1 MLSIASSSLDL
12 PEFETRR
19 QKIDVLL
26 KEQGWDVG
34 ERSKVILEVDT
45 KQSDFRAQNYK
56 TVAETLR
63 NDLDSKYADYLLLD
77 GMNAPIAVVEAKRT
91 SKDPI
96 LGRKQAEEY
105 ADDIK
110 SQTGKDVFIFLS
122 NGYEIWFWD
131 RARYGPRPVKG
142 FFSRNNLERLRFQV
156 EMGLVLG
163 NIEVNSRIVDR
174 PKSIEITKRVIEH
187 IQKGNRKALVVM
199 ATGTGKTRVAM
210 AILDVLMRTNRA
222 QKVLF
227 LADRK
232 ALRIKLMMMDS
243 RSSSRRSQGPRYSPA
258 TSTGPLGFMSPPF
271 RPFKRS
277 TIRRTA
283 RAST

>member
-131 RARYGPRPVKG
+131 RARYGPRPA
-142 FFSRNNLERLRFQV
+142 FS
-156 EMGLVLG
+156 LG
-163 NIEVNSRIVDR
+163 
-174 PKSIEITKRVIEH
+174 T
-187 IQKGNRKALVVM
+187 
-199 ATGTGKTRVAM
+199 T
-210 AILDVLMRTNRA
+210 
-222 QKVLF
+222 
-227 LADRK
+227 
-232 ALRIKLMMMDS
+232 
-243 RSSSRRSQGPRYSPA
+243 
-258 TSTGPLGFMSPPF
+258 
-271 RPFKRS
+271 
-277 TIRRTA
+277 
-283 RAST
+283 